1 MSNFKFTNREDIYK
15 FINNDLGF
23 NDKKTNEIISK
34 LEEIENMNIDENN
47 ECVYCDSSYRLKKCY
62 KCNDLCCGSHI
73 VYCKEHKQMVCEDC
87 EYDYCNCY
95 KMTQCNYC
103 KKEKLGRD
111 ILKNVTDN
119 YICSECC
126 NEQNLQR
133 CDKCLKWGITYPQSI
148 RGGDD
153 STYTFNICDLCTEDT
168 DLKYSL
174 SELI

>member
-1 MSNFKFTNREDIYK
+1 MSDFKFTNRENIYK

-47 ECVYCDSSYRLKKCY
+47 ECVYCDSSYRLKKCD

-73 VYCKEHKQMVCEDC
+73 VYCKEHKQMVCDDC

-103 KKEKLGRD
+103 KKEKLKQN
-111 ILKNVTDN
+111 ILKNVNDY
-119 YICSECC
+119 YICRECC
-126 NEQNLQR
+126 NEQDLHR
-133 CDKCLKWGITYPQSI
+133 CDKCLKWGSKIYPQSI

-153 STYTFNICDLCTEDT
+153 STYTFNICNLCTKNT
-168 DLKYSL
+168 DIK
-174 SELI
+174 IFTQ